1 MSNFLN
7 ICFRTILVLIIL
19 FFITKMMGKKQI
31 SELNFFDYIVGITIG
46 SIAADISLDI
56 EKNMIAGIAALF
68 IYGFIS
74 YIISFVSIKSILARR
89 FFIGVPT
96 VLVEKGKIIESG
108 LKKSKIDV
116 NDLLMVAREN
126 GYFNLDE
133 IDYALMEVNGNISFL
148 PKEKEKPVTK
158 KDIKIKC
165 SNEGLTVNAIID
177 SKYMANNMKAINKD
191 KEWLDHELKVNG
203 YDNYDNI
210 LLATIDNNYKVT
222 IYEKNVKPDKNTVLE
237 QYFFYSDDI
246 MKSDMEVDNMKFK
259 KIIIISIVIS
269 VILLICSLLLPNIN
283 IDKDTIGYNGNDTY
297 NIKSL

>member
-1 MSNFLN
+1 MSDFLN

-31 SELNFFDYIVGITIG
+31 SELNFFDYVVGITIG

-133 IDYALMEVNGNISFL
+133 IDYTLMEVNGNISFL

-158 KDIKIKC
+158 KDMKIKC
-165 SNEGLTVNAIID
+165 NNEGLTVNAIID

-237 QYFFYSDDI
+237 
-246 MKSDMEVDNMKFK
+246 
-259 KIIIISIVIS
+259 
-269 VILLICSLLLPNIN
+269 
-283 IDKDTIGYNGNDTY
+283 
-297 NIKSL
+297 

>member
-1 MSNFLN
+1 MSDFLN

-31 SELNFFDYIVGITIG
+31 SELNFFDYVVGITIG

-148 PKEKEKPVTK
+148 PREKEKPVTK
-158 KDIKIKC
+158 KDMKIKC
-165 SNEGLTVNAIID
+165 NNEGLTVNAIID

-237 QYFFYSDDI
+237 
-246 MKSDMEVDNMKFK
+246 
-259 KIIIISIVIS
+259 
-269 VILLICSLLLPNIN
+269 
-283 IDKDTIGYNGNDTY
+283 
-297 NIKSL
+297 

>member
-1 MSNFLN
+1 MRCFIMSNFFN

-31 SELNFFDYIVGITIG
+31 SELNFFDYVVGITIG

-158 KDIKIKC
+158 KDMKIKC
-165 SNEGLTVNAIID
+165 NNEGLTVNAIID

-237 QYFFYSDDI
+237 
-246 MKSDMEVDNMKFK
+246 
-259 KIIIISIVIS
+259 
-269 VILLICSLLLPNIN
+269 
-283 IDKDTIGYNGNDTY
+283 
-297 NIKSL
+297 

>member
-1 MSNFLN
+1 MNDFLN
-7 ICFRTILVLIIL
+7 ICFRKILVLIIL

-31 SELNFFDYIVGITIG
+31 SELNFFDYVVGITIG

-116 NDLLMVAREN
+116 NDLLMEAREN

-158 KDIKIKC
+158 RDMKIKC

-237 QYFFYSDDI
+237 
-246 MKSDMEVDNMKFK
+246 
-259 KIIIISIVIS
+259 
-269 VILLICSLLLPNIN
+269 
-283 IDKDTIGYNGNDTY
+283 
-297 NIKSL
+297 

>member
-1 MSNFLN
+1 MRCFIMSNFLN

-31 SELNFFDYIVGITIG
+31 SELNFFDYVVGITIG

-116 NDLLMVAREN
+116 NDLLMKAREN

-158 KDIKIKC
+158 RDMKIKC

-237 QYFFYSDDI
+237 
-246 MKSDMEVDNMKFK
+246 
-259 KIIIISIVIS
+259 
-269 VILLICSLLLPNIN
+269 
-283 IDKDTIGYNGNDTY
+283 
-297 NIKSL
+297 

>member
-1 MSNFLN
+1 MSDFLN

-31 SELNFFDYIVGITIG
+31 SELNFFDYVVGITIG

-177 SKYMANNMKAINKD
+177 SNYMVNNMKAINKD

-222 IYEKNVKPDKNTVLE
+222 IYEKNVNPDKNTVLE
-237 QYFFYSDDI
+237 
-246 MKSDMEVDNMKFK
+246 
-259 KIIIISIVIS
+259 
-269 VILLICSLLLPNIN
+269 
-283 IDKDTIGYNGNDTY
+283 
-297 NIKSL
+297 

>member
-1 MSNFLN
+1 MSDFLN
-7 ICFRTILVLIIL
+7 ICFRTVLVLIIL

-31 SELNFFDYIVGITIG
+31 SELNFFDYVVGITIG

-116 NDLLMVAREN
+116 NDLLMEAREN

-158 KDIKIKC
+158 KNMKIKC

-237 QYFFYSDDI
+237 
-246 MKSDMEVDNMKFK
+246 
-259 KIIIISIVIS
+259 
-269 VILLICSLLLPNIN
+269 
-283 IDKDTIGYNGNDTY
+283 
-297 NIKSL
+297 

>member
-1 MSNFLN
+1 MRCFIMSDFLN

-116 NDLLMVAREN
+116 NDLLMEAREN
-126 GYFNLDE
+126 GYFNLDK

-158 KDIKIKC
+158 RDMKIKC

-177 SKYMANNMKAINKD
+177 SKYMVNNMKAINKD

-210 LLATIDNNYKVT
+210 LLATINNNYKVT

-237 QYFFYSDDI
+237 
-246 MKSDMEVDNMKFK
+246 
-259 KIIIISIVIS
+259 
-269 VILLICSLLLPNIN
+269 
-283 IDKDTIGYNGNDTY
+283 
-297 NIKSL
+297 

>member
-1 MSNFLN
+1 MRCFIMSDFLN
-7 ICFRTILVLIIL
+7 ICFRTILVLVIL

-56 EKNMIAGIAALF
+56 EKDMLAGIAAVF
-68 IYGFIS
+68 IYGGIS
-74 YIISFVSIKSILARR
+74 YIISLVSMKSILARR

-108 LKKSKIDV
+108 LKKVKIDI
-116 NDLLMVAREN
+116 NDLLMEAREN

-148 PKEKEKPVTK
+148 PKEKEKPATK
-158 KDIKIKC
+158 KDMKIKC

-177 SKYMANNMKAINKD
+177 GKYMDNNMTAINKD

-237 QYFFYSDDI
+237 
-246 MKSDMEVDNMKFK
+246 
-259 KIIIISIVIS
+259 
-269 VILLICSLLLPNIN
+269 
-283 IDKDTIGYNGNDTY
+283 
-297 NIKSL
+297 

>member
-1 MSNFLN
+1 MSDFFN

-31 SELNFFDYIVGITIG
+31 SELNFFDYVVGITIG

-116 NDLLMVAREN
+116 NDLLMEAREN
-126 GYFNLDE
+126 GYFNLDK

-158 KDIKIKC
+158 RDMKIKC

-177 SKYMANNMKAINKD
+177 SKYMVNNMKAINKD

-210 LLATIDNNYKVT
+210 LLAMINNNYKVT

-237 QYFFYSDDI
+237 
-246 MKSDMEVDNMKFK
+246 
-259 KIIIISIVIS
+259 
-269 VILLICSLLLPNIN
+269 
-283 IDKDTIGYNGNDTY
+283 
-297 NIKSL
+297 

>member
-31 SELNFFDYIVGITIG
+31 SELNFFDYVVGITIG

-165 SNEGLTVNAIID
+165 SNEGLTVNGIID
-177 SKYMANNMKAINKD
+177 GMYMVNNMKAINKD

-237 QYFFYSDDI
+237 
-246 MKSDMEVDNMKFK
+246 
-259 KIIIISIVIS
+259 
-269 VILLICSLLLPNIN
+269 
-283 IDKDTIGYNGNDTY
+283 
-297 NIKSL
+297 

>member
-56 EKNMIAGIAALF
+56 EKDMIAGIAALF

-116 NDLLMVAREN
+116 NDLLMEAREN

-158 KDIKIKC
+158 KDMKIKC
-165 SNEGLTVNAIID
+165 SNEGLTVNGIID
-177 SKYMANNMKAINKD
+177 GKYMVNNMKAINKD

-222 IYEKNVKPDKNTVLE
+222 IYEKNVNPDKNTVLE
-237 QYFFYSDDI
+237 
-246 MKSDMEVDNMKFK
+246 
-259 KIIIISIVIS
+259 
-269 VILLICSLLLPNIN
+269 
-283 IDKDTIGYNGNDTY
+283 
-297 NIKSL
+297 

>member
-1 MSNFLN
+1 MSDFLN

-31 SELNFFDYIVGITIG
+31 SELNFFDYVVGITIG

-158 KDIKIKC
+158 KDMKIKC

-177 SKYMANNMKAINKD
+177 SKYMVNNMKAINKD

-210 LLATIDNNYKVT
+210 LLAMINNNYKVT

-237 QYFFYSDDI
+237 
-246 MKSDMEVDNMKFK
+246 
-259 KIIIISIVIS
+259 
-269 VILLICSLLLPNIN
+269 
-283 IDKDTIGYNGNDTY
+283 
-297 NIKSL
+297 

>member
-1 MSNFLN
+1 MSDFLN

-31 SELNFFDYIVGITIG
+31 SELNFFDYVVGITIG

-116 NDLLMVAREN
+116 NDLLMEAREN

-148 PKEKEKPVTK
+148 PKEKEKPMTK
-158 KDIKIKC
+158 RDMKIKC

-177 SKYMANNMKAINKD
+177 SKYMVNNMKAINKD

-237 QYFFYSDDI
+237 
-246 MKSDMEVDNMKFK
+246 
-259 KIIIISIVIS
+259 
-269 VILLICSLLLPNIN
+269 
-283 IDKDTIGYNGNDTY
+283 
-297 NIKSL
+297 

>member
-1 MSNFLN
+1 MRCFIMSDFLN
-7 ICFRTILVLIIL
+7 ICFRTILVLVIL

-31 SELNFFDYIVGITIG
+31 SELNFFDYVVGITIG

-56 EKNMIAGIAALF
+56 EKDMIAGIAALF

-116 NDLLMVAREN
+116 NDLLMEAREN

-158 KDIKIKC
+158 RDMKIKC
-165 SNEGLTVNAIID
+165 SNEGLTVNGIID
-177 SKYMANNMKAINKD
+177 GKYMVNNMKAINKD

-237 QYFFYSDDI
+237 
-246 MKSDMEVDNMKFK
+246 
-259 KIIIISIVIS
+259 
-269 VILLICSLLLPNIN
+269 
-283 IDKDTIGYNGNDTY
+283 
-297 NIKSL
+297 

>member
-1 MSNFLN
+1 MRCFIMSNFLN
-7 ICFRTILVLIIL
+7 ICFRTILVLVIL

-31 SELNFFDYIVGITIG
+31 SELNFFDYVVGITIG

-56 EKNMIAGIAALF
+56 EKNMIAGIVALF

-158 KDIKIKC
+158 KDMKIKC
-165 SNEGLTVNAIID
+165 NNEGLTVNAIID
-177 SKYMANNMKAINKD
+177 SKYMVNNMKAINKD

-237 QYFFYSDDI
+237 
-246 MKSDMEVDNMKFK
+246 
-259 KIIIISIVIS
+259 
-269 VILLICSLLLPNIN
+269 
-283 IDKDTIGYNGNDTY
+283 
-297 NIKSL
+297 

>member
-1 MSNFLN
+1 MRCFIMSNFLN
-7 ICFRTILVLIIL
+7 ICFRTILVLVIL

-31 SELNFFDYIVGITIG
+31 SELNFFDYVVGITIG

-116 NDLLMVAREN
+116 NDLLMEAREN

-158 KDIKIKC
+158 KDMKIKC
-165 SNEGLTVNAIID
+165 NNEGLTVNAIID

-237 QYFFYSDDI
+237 
-246 MKSDMEVDNMKFK
+246 
-259 KIIIISIVIS
+259 
-269 VILLICSLLLPNIN
+269 
-283 IDKDTIGYNGNDTY
+283 
-297 NIKSL
+297 

>member
-1 MSNFLN
+1 MSNFFN

-31 SELNFFDYIVGITIG
+31 SELNFFDYVVGITIG

-116 NDLLMVAREN
+116 NDLLMEAREN

-158 KDIKIKC
+158 KDMKIKC

-177 SKYMANNMKAINKD
+177 SKYMVNNMKAINKD
-191 KEWLDHELKVNG
+191 KEWLDHELKVKG

-237 QYFFYSDDI
+237 
-246 MKSDMEVDNMKFK
+246 
-259 KIIIISIVIS
+259 
-269 VILLICSLLLPNIN
+269 
-283 IDKDTIGYNGNDTY
+283 
-297 NIKSL
+297 

>member
-1 MSNFLN
+1 MRCFIMSNFLN

-74 YIISFVSIKSILARR
+74 YIISFISIKSILARR

-116 NDLLMVAREN
+116 NDLLMEAREN

-158 KDIKIKC
+158 KDMKIKC

-177 SKYMANNMKAINKD
+177 SKYMVNNMKAINKD
-191 KEWLDHELKVNG
+191 TEWLDHELKVNG

-237 QYFFYSDDI
+237 
-246 MKSDMEVDNMKFK
+246 
-259 KIIIISIVIS
+259 
-269 VILLICSLLLPNIN
+269 
-283 IDKDTIGYNGNDTY
+283 
-297 NIKSL
+297 

>member
-1 MSNFLN
+1 MSNFFN

-31 SELNFFDYIVGITIG
+31 SELNFFDYVVGITIG

-116 NDLLMVAREN
+116 NDLLMEAREN

-158 KDIKIKC
+158 KDMKIKC
-165 SNEGLTVNAIID
+165 NNEGLTVNAIID
-177 SKYMANNMKAINKD
+177 SKYMVNNMKAINKD

-210 LLATIDNNYKVT
+210 LLAMINNNYKVT

-237 QYFFYSDDI
+237 
-246 MKSDMEVDNMKFK
+246 
-259 KIIIISIVIS
+259 
-269 VILLICSLLLPNIN
+269 
-283 IDKDTIGYNGNDTY
+283 
-297 NIKSL
+297 

>member
-1 MSNFLN
+1 MSDFLN

-31 SELNFFDYIVGITIG
+31 SELNFFDYVVGITIG

-56 EKNMIAGIAALF
+56 EKDMLAGIAALF

-148 PKEKEKPVTK
+148 PKENDKPVTK
-158 KDIKIKC
+158 RDMKIKC
-165 SNEGLTVNAIID
+165 NSEGLTVNAIID
-177 SKYMANNMKAINKD
+177 SKYMVNNMKAINKD

-237 QYFFYSDDI
+237 
-246 MKSDMEVDNMKFK
+246 
-259 KIIIISIVIS
+259 
-269 VILLICSLLLPNIN
+269 
-283 IDKDTIGYNGNDTY
+283 
-297 NIKSL
+297 